1 MFQDDWLERVIT
13 SATTSDPEL
22 PGFPPEKIQMR
33 FVGSTGEKALR
44 EVVPFLR
51 MIETVAPDARTVLD
65 FGAGWGRIARFFQ
78 DRDVLLVDVD
88 AEALE
93 VCKDTGVK
101 GQRLHIAP
109 DGRLP
114 VAPASVDVAYA
125 YSVFSHLSESSTRHW
140 LRELHAALKPG
151 GAVVFTTL
159 SLRFIDLVAACAA
172 KPDANKIERQI
183 GGYLPNAQR
192 SREQFEAGQ
201 HVFSGTG
208 GGGVLSGSYYGWA
221 AIPQPWLEHTFGRE
235 FEIVGHV
242 DDPAVQEQAMF
253 ALKKR

>member
-1 MFQDDWLERVIT
+1 MFQDDWIERVVR
-13 SATTSDPEL
+13 SAVTSDPEL
-22 PGFPPEKIQMR
+22 PGFPSDEMQRR
-33 FVGSTGEKALR
+33 FVGADGERALR
-44 EVVPFLR
+44 EVIPFLR
-51 MIETVAPDARTVLD
+51 MIEAVAPEARTVLD
-65 FGAGWGRIARFFQ
+65 FGAGWGRIARFFR

-88 AEALE
+88 AEALG
-93 VCKDTGVK
+93 VCRDTGVK
-101 GQRLHIAP
+101 GQTLHIAP

-125 YSVFSHLSESSTRHW
+125 YSVFSHLSEASARHW
-140 LRELHAALKPG
+140 LRELHAALRPDG
-151 GAVVFTTL
+151 VVVFTTL

-172 KPDANKIERQI
+172 KPDANEIERQI

-221 AIPQPWLEHTFGRE
+221 AVPRPWLERTFGRE

-253 ALKKR
+253 ALGRR